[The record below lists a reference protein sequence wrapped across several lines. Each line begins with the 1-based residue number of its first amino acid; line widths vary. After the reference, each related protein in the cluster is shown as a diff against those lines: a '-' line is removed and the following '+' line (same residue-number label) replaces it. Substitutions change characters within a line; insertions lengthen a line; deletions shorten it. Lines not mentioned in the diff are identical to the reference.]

1 MYVPVE
7 KCATSDIRSR
17 LHALRLPSS
26 KPRSE
31 SIRLLKEHNVFVLDV
46 EVLPTTT
53 VRGKKHATTPSSIPL
68 SVEYTPPPPPP
79 ISKNLFEHV
88 NVFDVTGTE
97 TPQAQALTQQT
108 TTDAVFSH
116 AAIRNLV
123 VGGSLNVD
131 GYDIVSEIERIK
143 HLRFLLLQDFE
154 SIRVSFDN
162 MRTLFQQTVNQDL
175 PMYNLAHDIAHESF
189 WTTIQFH
196 QTVVFSVQSHSFYGK
211 IEDTTINL
219 DMNFVLEF
227 DQGDTNRSDRF
238 DVRLP
243 HPLDTTVLNI
253 VPVMVTVY
261 FDYNTDTDQYNQV
274 SSISHGYIDSN
285 SPGNV
290 TVYASVLKDLRFS
303 KYQFDIAAR
312 YLCTVDDNTITPV
325 RFGSLHKQ
333 TFVSENGN
341 VAHQW
346 SDLDNRVDL
355 FTNIVVSSVPMY
367 TDTIDVPLP
376 VPMVDSAIQNVVG
389 FGSVHYT
396 TNIPALNQVVYTTN
410 TPLVYVSETESTTL
424 KIKST
429 LFKGFQSHSAN
440 NIQTMRIT
448 THISY
453 QRGVPNDYVLNVK
466 LSSDTNRITWSTKT
480 PLNPFYFDII
490 RVNNTDVLPT
500 LVGSQTTWSVS
511 TIGTSHPYSLY
522 IQLNNSY
529 IYDAQVSN

>member
-17 LHALRLPSS
+17 LQALNLPHS

-31 SIRLLKEHNVFVLDV
+31 SIQLLKDHNVFVLDV
-46 EVLPTTT
+46 EVLPTA
-53 VRGKKHATTPSSIPL
+53 RGTNKKRSTSTLPVQ
-68 SVEYTPPPPPP
+68 VEQVVQAPV
-79 ISKNLFEHV
+79 SKNLFEHV
-88 NVFDVTGTE
+88 NVFDVTGIETD
-97 TPQAQALTQQT
+97 TPQEQNLTQQT

-175 PMYNLAHDIAHESF
+175 PMYNLAHDIAHEAF
-189 WTTIQFH
+189 WTTIRFH
-196 QTVVFSVQSHSFYGK
+196 QTAAAFSVLSHSFYGK

-227 DQGDTNRSDRF
+227 DPDTTRSDRF
-238 DVRLP
+238 DVLLP

-261 FDYNTDTDQYNQV
+261 FDYDSDTEQYNQV
-274 SSISHGYIDSN
+274 SSISHGYIDSE
-285 SPGNV
+285 SPGYV
-290 TVYASVLKDLRFS
+290 TVYASVLKDVRFS

-312 YLCTVDDNTITPV
+312 YPCTVDENTITPV

-333 TFVSENGN
+333 TFESENGN

-346 SDLDNRVDL
+346 SDVDSRVDL
-355 FTNIVVSSVPMY
+355 FTNVDVSSVPTS
-367 TDTIDVPLP
+367 TDTIRVPLP
-376 VPMVDSAIQNVVG
+376 VPMVDSAIRNVVG

-396 TNIPALNQVVYTTN
+396 TNIPALNRVVYTTN
-410 TPLVYVSETESTTL
+410 TPLVYVSETDPGTL
-424 KIKST
+424 QIKST
-429 LFKGFQSHSAN
+429 LFKGFQSQSTN
-440 NIQTMRIT
+440 NIQTMRIA
-448 THISY
+448 THVSY
-453 QRGVPNDYVLNVK
+453 QRGVPDDYVLNAK
-466 LSSDTNRITWSTKT
+466 LSNNKITWNTKT
-480 PLNPFYFDII
+480 PINPFYFDTI
-490 RVNNTDVLPT
+490 RVNDIDVLDS
-500 LVGSQTTWSVS
+500 LIGSQTTWSVS
-511 TIGTSHPYSLY
+511 TLGAYPINSLY
-522 IQLNNSY
+522 IKLQNEY
-529 IYDAQVSN
+529 IYDQPVSN